1 MKSAMVP
8 AQVTTVED
16 KIAGNLSLQQL
27 LMLTSP
33 IFIGAAIFVLFPPMI
48 HLTALKLTVSSI
60 IFIVFASMAIRIK
73 GRLLVE
79 WAVVIARYN
88 VRPKYYVFNKND
100 NYLRASAQTV
110 VIEEKGQEV
119 AKKPRIMTH
128 HLPKLSVPELVRIEG
143 AIADPRA
150 NFNVMTRKGK
160 LNVNI
165 TEIK

>member
-33 IFIGAAIFVLFPPMI
+33 IFIGAALFVLFPPMLR
-48 HLTALKLTVSSI
+48 LTPLKLITSAV

-79 WAVVIARYN
+79 WAVVMARYN
-88 VRPKYYVFNKND
+88 VRPRYYVFNKND
-100 NYLRASAQTV
+100 GYLRTSIKPVA
-110 VIEEKGQEV
+110 IEEKGQEITN
-119 AKKPRIMTH
+119 KPRVKTH